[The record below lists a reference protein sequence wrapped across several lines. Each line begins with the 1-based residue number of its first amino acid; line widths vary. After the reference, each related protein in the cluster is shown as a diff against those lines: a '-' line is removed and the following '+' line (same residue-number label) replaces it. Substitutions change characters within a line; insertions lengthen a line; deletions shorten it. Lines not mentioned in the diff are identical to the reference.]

1 MTPNFFAQTQ
11 YFSSLYINITILAIN
26 LHSMFVITLFTMGTG
41 KYQSYILFDIRGKMA
56 FGHEAQDKFTI
67 LNHKQIPKYY
77 YFEHVNECLQH
88 YMVLLFLTPLV
99 FKLLIHTKLC

>member
-1 MTPNFFAQTQ
+1 M
-11 YFSSLYINITILAIN
+11 YISITILAIN
-26 LHSMFVITLFTMGTG
+26 LHSTFVITLFTMGTG
-41 KYQSYILFDIRGKMA
+41 KYQSYILFDIRDKKMA
-56 FGHEAQDKFTI
+56 FGHEAQDKFTT

-88 YMVLLFLTPLV
+88 YMVLLLLTSLV